1 MPKLMLTALFE
12 FIPVISAYSPTI
24 LYPSFAGKVWEGEY
38 AHEKEAF
45 SIIGSRL
52 NGTHAAS
59 APALYSGT
67 PLLTRN

>member
-1 MPKLMLTALFE
+1 MYGLTSNVPLPWYLADNLMLSKTRYL
-12 FIPVISAYSPTI
+12 
-24 LYPSFAGKVWEGEY
+24 
-38 AHEKEAF
+38 
-45 SIIGSRL
+45 L